1 MSSHPNPLI
10 DPLAAR
16 AGLDSPK
23 RAGSTPAQTWLMGEV
38 AQRLAEHLQVIRL
51 EPESWLHWR
60 AARSGAEG
68 ETLLCARYPQARV
81 LAGPGP
87 GPGPVG
93 AGPGAGG
100 ASSSPLPP
108 QARAAGWLGAAWQR
122 WRGWRADQGELSP
135 ARAQERASQEITPTQ
150 SGSTDLV
157 WSNLTLH
164 HESDPGLVM
173 KTWLE
178 RLKPGGVVLFSCF
191 GPDTLQELRE
201 LYRQKGWPPPMH
213 PMTDMHDWGDLLVQS
228 GFSEPVMDMERLT
241 LHYQEVDTLVQE
253 LRCLGA
259 NLHPGR
265 VPHVRTRAWL
275 GELTQALRSLAR
287 PSEGLG
293 VPLTFEVIYGHAFK
307 PDLAAPQMA
316 VQAQTEITLEAM
328 RAQLLAR
335 KKP

>member
-10 DPLAAR
+10 DPVAAQ
-16 AGLDSPK
+16 AWLDSPK
-23 RAGSTPAQTWLMGEV
+23 RALSTPAQTWLMDEV

-51 EPESWLHWR
+51 QPESWLHWR
-60 AARSGAEG
+60 PARSGVQGQA
-68 ETLLCARYPQARV
+68 LLRARYPQASV
-81 LAGPGP
+81 LSGPLPAG
-87 GPGPVG
+87 V
-93 AGPGAGG
+93 GPGAGQ
-100 ASSSPLPP
+100 ASSSALPP
-108 QARAAGWLGAAWQR
+108 KARAVGWLRRAWQR
-122 WRGWRADQGELSP
+122 WRGLSAAKGESAPDRAHDR
-135 ARAQERASQEITPTQ
+135 ARMHDTLTQ
-150 SGSTDLV
+150 SWPTDLV

-164 HESDPGLVM
+164 HECDPGLVM

-201 LYRQKGWPPPMH
+201 LYLQKGWPPPMH

-241 LHYQEVDTLVQE
+241 LHYQEVDTLLQE

-259 NLHPGR
+259 NLHPER
-265 VPHVRTRAWL
+265 VAHVRTRAWL
-275 GELTQALRSLAR
+275 GELTSALQSLAR

-307 PDLAAPQMA
+307 PHLAAPQMA

-328 RAQLLAR
+328 REQLLAR